1 MLQHTPLTRHSSQP
15 MPQTSN
21 IYPTSQALGRR
32 KTAEWR
38 NKLRSA
44 LHQIEA
50 TPSRNSACSRHN
62 SLHRILCAAL
72 LLSTLA
78 SCTARP
84 WMEDAF
90 PRLPQRERTAN
101 VETNAQEGSAE
112 REMGIY
118 ETPRAPGRYAAPAKP
133 SQPAAK
139 AEDPPGKEAS
149 VVFNSLP
156 LPQFIDGVFAV
167 ILKKTIAIDPQIA
180 QRKDLVSMRTG
191 KPQSPSQLDAA
202 AKEVLRAYGI
212 RVQELPGLTRFVPEN
227 NDAGSLPEIRR
238 GRAMPEV
245 PESIR
250 PVFYLAELEH
260 TNVANAMNWLRTT
273 FQNKVTL
280 QDDSTRNAIM
290 ISGAPQN
297 VAAAMQAL
305 IALDQPLMRGKL
317 SARISPVYWSADEIS
332 KRLNDILT
340 TEGYY
345 SGTQSTSQSPV
356 ILLPVAPISSVIVF
370 APNQKLLDHIL
381 QWAKELDQPSQAN
394 NGNYFIYPVRN
405 ADAAD
410 IAATLTQMMGGA
422 SAPPAAAGQP
432 AVAAKSAKVVVDKAT
447 NGIIIQSTPA
457 EYQQWFGLLKQ
468 LDRPARS
475 ALVSVTVAE
484 VKLDDGE
491 QFGFEWM
498 VRNFKIGG
506 DVASLSTKGAF
517 GTENIGGMA
526 FRLYDGVTS
535 SVVLNALA
543 TSNKAKVL
551 SNPSILTR
559 SGEEASITVGQ
570 EVPIITSQQSNADTT
585 GGILQTIQYRNTGVL
600 LKVKP
605 VVHSGGRIDLNVSQE
620 VSSVENTRAGVAS
633 SPSFSTRKVDTK
645 LTVSDG
651 RTVVLGGLMSDNR
664 SDTDTGVPYLKDI
677 PVAGNLFKSY
687 DKRKIRTE
695 LVVMITSYA
704 IEDDFDVQ
712 SIADSFRRQFPW
724 TEALYNSLQSQPV
737 TELPQ
742 KTPSIAY
749 PATPTTADSEP
760 AAAKAKAAT
769 AKSKVYTP
777 ATASS
782 SEADALPEYKAPPPG
797 NFASDAS
804 HGPAAGNSPATVAA
818 PPPAKPATPAKPLPP
833 GAPAGNLV
841 TDDALKQELL
851 KAIKGMK

>member
-1 MLQHTPLTRHSSQP
+1 MTAACRNGLQRL
-15 MPQTSN
+15 
-21 IYPTSQALGRR
+21 
-32 KTAEWR
+32 
-38 NKLRSA
+38 
-44 LHQIEA
+44 
-50 TPSRNSACSRHN
+50 
-62 SLHRILCAAL
+62 LCTLL

-78 SCTARP
+78 SCAGRP

-90 PRLPQRERTAN
+90 PRMPQRERSAN
-101 VETNAQEGSAE
+101 VETNAQEDSGE
-112 REMGIY
+112 REMGVY
-118 ETPRAPGRYAAPAKP
+118 ETPKAPGRYAAPAKP
-133 SQPAAK
+133 SQPPAK
-139 AEDPPGKEAS
+139 ADDPPGKEAT

-212 RVQELPGLTRFVPEN
+212 SVQELPGLTRFVPEN

-245 PESIR
+245 PESLR

-260 TNVANAMNWLRTT
+260 TNINNTATSLKTL
-273 FQNKVTL
+273 FQNKVTI
-280 QDDSTRNAIM
+280 QEDVNRNALLL
-290 ISGAPQN
+290 SGSPQN
-297 VAAAMQAL
+297 ISAAMQAL

-317 SARISPVYWSADEIS
+317 SARISPVYWSADEMT
-332 KRLNDILT
+332 KRLNEILT
-340 TEGYY
+340 TEGYFV
-345 SGTQSTSQSPV
+345 SGQGNSPAPIV
-356 ILLPVAPISSVIVF
+356 LLPVAPISSLIVF
-370 APNQKLLDHIL
+370 ASNQKMLDHIIRWT
-381 QWAKELDQPSQAN
+381 QELDQPSQAN

-405 ADAAD
+405 ADAAE
-410 IAATLTQMMGGA
+410 IAATLTQIMGGSTTTAA
-422 SAPPAAAGQP
+422 SAGQP
-432 AVAAKSAKVVVDKAT
+432 ATTTKSTKVVVDKAT

-498 VRNFKIGG
+498 VRNFKLGG
-506 DVASLSTKGAF
+506 DVASLSTMGAF
-517 GTENIGGMA
+517 GTKNIGGLA
-526 FRLYDGVTS
+526 FKLVDGVSTT
-535 SVVLNALA
+535 VVMNALA
-543 TSNKAKVL
+543 TSNKAKIL
-551 SNPSILTR
+551 SNPTILTR
-559 SGEEASITVGQ
+559 SGEDASITVGQ

-645 LTVSDG
+645 LTVTDG
-651 RTVVLGGLMSDNR
+651 KTVVIGGLMSDNR

-712 SIADSFRRQFPW
+712 AISESFRRQFPW
-724 TEALYNSLQSQPV
+724 TEALYNSLQAQPA
-737 TELPQ
+737 TELTQ
-742 KTPSIAY
+742 KTPSIQYPAA
-749 PATPTTADSEP
+749 PATPEAEP
-760 AAAKAKAAT
+760 TPAKPKPAPAS
-769 AKSKVYTP
+769 KSRPYTP
-777 ATASS
+777 ANSNMAS
-782 SEADALPEYKAPPPG
+782 ETEALPEYKAAMPG
-797 NFASDAS
+797 NFASDKPAVS
-804 HGPAAGNSPATVAA
+804 STPPAAAVT
-818 PPPAKPATPAKPLPP
+818 PAKPAAPAKPLPP

>member
-1 MLQHTPLTRHSSQP
+1 
-15 MPQTSN
+15 
-21 IYPTSQALGRR
+21 
-32 KTAEWR
+32 
-38 NKLRSA
+38 
-44 LHQIEA
+44 
-50 TPSRNSACSRHN
+50 
-62 SLHRILCAAL
+62 
-72 LLSTLA
+72 
-78 SCTARP
+78 
-84 WMEDAF
+84 MEDAF
-90 PRLPQRERTAN
+90 PRMPQRERTAN
-101 VETNAQEGSAE
+101 VETNAQEGSGE

-133 SQPAAK
+133 GQPAAK
-139 AEDPPGKEAS
+139 TEDPPGKEAS

-227 NDAGSLPEIRR
+227 NDAGSLPEIKR

-260 TNVANAMNWLRTT
+260 TNINNTANSLKTL
-273 FQNKVTL
+273 FQNKVTI
-280 QDDSTRNAIM
+280 QEDANRNALLL
-290 ISGAPQN
+290 SGSPQN
-297 VAAAMQAL
+297 ISAAMQAL

-317 SARISPVYWSADEIS
+317 SARISPVYWSADEMS
-332 KRLNDILT
+332 KRLNEILT
-340 TEGYY
+340 TEGYFV
-345 SGTQSTSQSPV
+345 SGQSNSPAPIV
-356 ILLPVAPISSVIVF
+356 LLPVAPISSLIVF
-370 APNQKLLDHIL
+370 ASNQKMLDHIL

-410 IAATLTQMMGGA
+410 IAATLMQIMGGTTTTAATA
-422 SAPPAAAGQP
+422 SQP
-432 AVAAKSAKVVVDKAT
+432 ATTTKSAKVVVDKAT

-517 GTENIGGMA
+517 GAENIGGMA

-559 SGEEASITVGQ
+559 SGEDASITVGQ
-570 EVPIITSQQSNADTT
+570 EVPIITSQQSNADTSN
-585 GGILQTIQYRNTGVL
+585 GILQTIQYRNTGVL

-620 VSSVENTRAGVAS
+620 VSSVESTRAGVAS

-664 SDTDTGVPYLKDI
+664 SDADTGVPYLKDI

-695 LVVMITSYA
+695 LVVMITCYA

-742 KTPSIAY
+742 KAPNIAY
-749 PATPTTADSEP
+749 PTPP
-760 AAAKAKAAT
+760 AASETAPAPAKPKT
-769 AKSKVYTP
+769 TTSSKSKAYTP
-777 ATASS
+777 AATNSAGD
-782 SEADALPEYKAPPPG
+782 ADALPEYKAPLPG
-797 NFASDAS
+797 DFASAA
-804 HGPAAGNSPATVAA
+804 PAAGSTAPTAAAT

-833 GAPAGNLV
+833 GSPAGNLV